1 MGTDDNN
8 DTTEQQVPVATPPA
22 ASSGDDRDP
31 TALLKALQTER
42 AAAKL
47 AKDELADRE
56 RQLAEREAQLSRL
69 KGIDPTKY
77 QELLTRQQ
85 QSEEEDLRRN
95 KQWDTLKGNY
105 EKQKAELTA
114 KAANS
119 ESKYQSLLAQQAIK
133 DAFISAGGITEVQA
147 IDGEQ
152 IAPLDLVAQ
161 YFGNRIQVQED
172 RVTLLDRFGK
182 PETHEGRNLSL
193 TEKMVQLKRG
203 SLGYLFQP
211 ESKHSGTGSN
221 PSTIGPNGKQ
231 LIVYTQE
238 QARSGKADMKKVAA
252 GEAVIR

>member
-8 DTTEQQVPVATPPA
+8 DTIDPTTPPTTPPA
-22 ASSGDDRDP
+22 GGSDDRDP
-31 TALLKALQTER
+31 AALLKALQTER
-42 AAAKL
+42 AAAKI

-56 RQLAEREAQLSRL
+56 KQLAEREAQLSRL

-77 QELLTRQQ
+77 QELLARQQ
-85 QSEEEDLRRN
+85 QNEEEDLRKN
-95 KQWDTLKGNY
+95 KQWDTLKTNY
-105 EKQKAELTA
+105 EKQKSELTA
-114 KAANS
+114 KASNW

-133 DAFISAGGITEVQA
+133 DAFVGAGGIVEVQA

-161 YFGNRIQVQED
+161 YFGNRIQVEDD

-193 TEKMVQLKRG
+193 TEKMIQLKRG

-238 QARSGKADMKKVAA
+238 QARSGKADMKKVAS

>member
-8 DTTEQQVPVATPPA
+8 DTIDPTTPPTTPPA
-22 ASSGDDRDP
+22 GGSDDRDP
-31 TALLKALQTER
+31 AALLKALQTER
-42 AAAKL
+42 AAAKI

-56 RQLAEREAQLSRL
+56 KQLAEREAQLSRL

-85 QSEEEDLRRN
+85 QSEEEDLRKN

-105 EKQKAELTA
+105 EKKQGELSTQVQ
-114 KAANS
+114 S
-119 ESKYQSLLAQQAIK
+119 WQSKYQSLLAQQAIK
-133 DAFISAGGITEVQA
+133 DAFVSAGGIVEVTA

-161 YFGNRIQVQED
+161 YFGNRIQVEDD

-193 TEKMVQLKRG
+193 TEKMIQLKRG

-238 QARSGKADMKKVAA
+238 QARSGKADMKKVAS